1 MANDDVAYTN
11 ENTAITI
18 DVTKND
24 SFGAPNAPK
33 TGTVV
38 ITTHPD
44 ASKGTATV
52 NNNGTPTNPTDD
64 KIIFTPKPGYF
75 GDVTMEY
82 EITNYN
88 GDKDRATVTITVS
101 GMRIPD
107 GFSPNGDAINDTFVI
122 QRSSNLT
129 INLIVFNRWGNKV
142 FEQANYAND
151 WEGTGINNQAL
162 PEGTYYRIVEAIN
175 NTTGQTQKLSGVITL
190 KR

>member
-1 MANDDVAYTN
+1 MLNDEKDSLNMLDKYFK
-11 ENTAITI
+11 ETACLNNHRIAI
-18 DVTKND
+18 VKN
-24 SFGAPNAPK
+24 
-33 TGTVV
+33 
-38 ITTHPD
+38 
-44 ASKGTATV
+44 
-52 NNNGTPTNPTDD
+52 
-64 KIIFTPKPGYF
+64 GYF
-75 GDVTMEY
+75 GDDTFEY
-82 EITNYN
+82 TITNYH
-88 GDKDRATVTITVS
+88 GDTSTALVTVMVTGFT
-101 GMRIPD
+101 IPD